1 MIPGS
6 TARLLTDRFTPMLA
20 VSVGVSVLGTL
31 VGLYGSYHLDIS
43 PGGAVV
49 VTQGIIFLTAYIF
62 APRYGILGRMRTA
75 RRPAEQAEA

>member
-1 MIPGS
+1 
-6 TARLLTDRFTPMLA
+6 MLA

-31 VGLYGSYHLDIS
+31 VGLYSSYHLDIS

-49 VTQGIIFLTAYIF
+49 VTQGIIFLTVYIF
-62 APRYGILGRMRTA
+62 APRYGILGRMRAA